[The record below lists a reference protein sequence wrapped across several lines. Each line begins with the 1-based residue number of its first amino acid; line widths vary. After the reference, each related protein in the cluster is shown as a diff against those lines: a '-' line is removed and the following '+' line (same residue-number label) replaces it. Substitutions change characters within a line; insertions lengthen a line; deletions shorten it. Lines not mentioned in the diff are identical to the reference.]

1 MRCNNCVVTRVAVTR
16 DALGTV
22 CWTTNPKASRKWWH
36 YDDDRKCHFG
46 STEDKWIDQKYM
58 QVDEENMEYND
69 RANQRLPRRSYEPT
83 SEPSSCNLEPIFQER
98 SAHYRRD
105 TNLEYSLGRPSPRQH
120 WQGCY
125 SPEGH
130 KKGARSHSSTEKHQ
144 SSIFISVYEPMVTY
158 NSCNSVY
165 WRPSLWRMLIS
176 PLILS
181 RIMLL
186 VESTWTHLKT
196 RKNEPE

>member
-1 MRCNNCVVTRVAVTR
+1 MGHFLWHGGMAGWDEMYNCVVTCVAVTFAG
-16 DALGTV
+16 DAGTM
-22 CWTTNPKASRKWWH
+22 CWTTNHTHPKASRKWWH

-46 STEDKWIDQKYM
+46 STKDKWIDQKYM
-58 QVDEENMEYND
+58 QVNEEYND
-69 RANQRLPRRSYEPT
+69 KANQRLPRRSYEPT

-105 TNLEYSLGRPSPRQH
+105 TNLEYSLERPSPRQH

-144 SSIFISVYEPMVTY
+144 SSSLCISRWSLTIVVTVCTGDHRSDACSY
-158 NSCNSVY
+158 PHWSSPGSCCG
-165 WRPSLWRMLIS
+165 
-176 PLILS
+176 
-181 RIMLL
+181 
-186 VESTWTHLKT
+186 
-196 RKNEPE
+196 